1 MNQGKVIV
9 IYGARQ
15 VGKTTLS
22 KRLAAKYDGVFLN
35 CERGSVKNLLQSRN
49 ISQFQLTLGER
60 NCVILDEAQ
69 RIEGI
74 GEILK
79 LFVDE
84 IPDIQ
89 IIATGSSSFD
99 LANETAEPLTGRKVT
114 FTLYPI
120 SVTEAGFSPVSF
132 TESLPDILRYGLYPD
147 ILMTKDEKKKRILL
161 DELASDYL
169 YRDVLEYGHMKK
181 PELLMKL
188 LKAIALQ
195 LGSEVSLR
203 ELATLLQT
211 SGETIDR
218 YIHLL
223 EQSFVIFRL
232 PSFSRNLRKELA
244 KKQKIYFF
252 DLGIRNSLL
261 QNFTPIDLRND
272 IGALWEN
279 FFITER
285 MKHHQKN
292 REKVNMYF
300 WRTYDQK
307 KIDLIEEKDGE
318 IVATEIK
325 WNNRKKKK
333 LPRDFLLAYPES
345 TTACVSPENFMTFF
359 SG

>member
-1 MNQGKVIV
+1 MNQGKIIV

-22 KRLAAKYDGVFLN
+22 KRLAEKYDGVFLN
-35 CERGSVKNLLQSRN
+35 CERVSVRDLLLSRN
-49 ISQFQLTLGER
+49 VPQFQLTVGDS

-69 RIEGI
+69 KIRGI

-84 IPDIQ
+84 IPNIQ

-120 SVTEAGFSPVSF
+120 SVTEAGFSPINF
-132 TESLPDILRYGLYPD
+132 KESLPDILRYGLYPD
-147 ILMTKDEKKKRILL
+147 ILTTRDEKRKRVLL

-285 MKHHQKN
+285 MKHHQRT

-307 KIDLIEEKDGE
+307 EIDLIEEKDGE

-325 WNNRKKKK
+325 WNDRKKKK

-345 TTACVSPENFMTFF
+345 KTACVSPENFMGFF
-359 SG
+359 S